1 MWSKKVNSLIRL
13 ERAKVPM
20 LLSLSLMILIT
31 YGCSERVDVN
41 APYKDVWVVYGVL
54 DPQKEV
60 QDLRIGKAFQVEENA
75 FTYAERF
82 DPAVKGLSVKLTG
95 GGESWE
101 AFEVDSIQKGEGDF
115 GQTTSIYRFATTGNR
130 SLQEGVAYKLE
141 VGWPDDSSL
150 QLQAQTRIPPQPK
163 LLSPQIVGVFTDQ
176 CLMPVRFED
185 TVEVIFKRKANNE
198 TIGDAYRFQL
208 SVKLNYTEDGVPK
221 VYRFGPTRL
230 FSENVGCG
238 NVGGGAVC
246 YELPGGSVLRGMVSR
261 WNDPM
266 AVYAIDDDT
275 ICGVPADLSRFCE
288 VQVTAVDTALGR
300 YMSANDPFTFNLNT
314 YRPEFTNVEGNASA
328 VGIFGSINYQN
339 IPVNLTECARYQ
351 LGINPFAVAS
361 ICN

>member
-1 MWSKKVNSLIRL
+1 
-13 ERAKVPM
+13 
-20 LLSLSLMILIT
+20 MILIA
-31 YGCSERVDVN
+31 YGCTERIDVN
-41 APYKDVWVVYGVL
+41 APPKDIWVVYAVL
-54 DPQKEV
+54 DPQKPT
-60 QDLRIGKAFQVEENA
+60 QDLRIGKAFQIEENA
-75 FTYAERF
+75 FTYAETF

-115 GQTTSIYRFATTGNR
+115 TETTSIYRFETEGNR
-130 SLQEGVAYKLE
+130 SLQEGVTYKLQ
-141 VGWPDDSSL
+141 VSWPDDSSL
-150 QLQAQTRIPPQPK
+150 QLSAQTRIPPEPK
-163 LLSPQIVGVFTDQ
+163 LLSPQIVGVFSDR

-185 TVEVIFKRKANNE
+185 TVQVVFKRKANNE
-198 TIGDAYRFQL
+198 TLGEAYRFQL
-208 SVKLNYTEDGVPK
+208 SVRLNYTEDGDPK

-246 YELPGGSVLRGMVSR
+246 YEIPGGSVLRGMLSR
-261 WNDPM
+261 WSDPM

-275 ICGVPADLSRFCE
+275 LCGVPADLSRFCE
-288 VQVTAVDTALGR
+288 VQVTAVDTSLGR

-314 YRPEFTNVEGNASA
+314 YRPEYTNIEGNASA
-328 VGIFGSINYQN
+328 VGVFGSINYEN

-361 ICN
+361 ICK